1 MVRAGLEGCCHSV
14 LHEATGPAQGILQRK
29 SRVGRLR
36 QGQRQ
41 KAAQLSKKKHALLFL
56 GYNMLQHVTTC
67 NPFRSHM
74 IYMFLQI
81 HVWNMYM
88 WDCD

>member
-1 MVRAGLEGCCHSV
+1 MVRSGLEGICHSV

-41 KAAQLSKKKHALLFL
+41 KAAQLSKKNTRFSFWVTTC
-56 GYNMLQHVTTC
+56 YNMLPLV
-67 NPFRSHM
+67 
-74 IYMFLQI
+74 I
-81 HVWNMYM
+81 HSEAI
-88 WDCD
+88 